1 MKKKSIG
8 NILIVLI
15 PLVLSVFLLYP
26 TYQASQLEKVE
37 AEYIQRAAKNPAD
50 SMKIMD
56 DFHRLYGE
64 QLESAKKGRLKLG
77 LDLRGGMYVTLEADV
92 LKLVEESANEESKDE
107 IFAQVI
113 EATRNETAMSD
124 ANTIDVFL
132 KNFDNIAR
140 PKKKYLSDY
149 FDFNTSDD
157 LAKAEQQIEDKLRE
171 NETEAVDQAIQVIRQ
186 RVDKFGISEPTIQKQ
201 GSRRVVLELPGVTD
215 EKKMLDLVKT
225 TARLEFK
232 SVHNDKQ
239 LAKAFYNI
247 DKFLASGGET
257 IVDNA
262 EETKLDTASIKQED
276 AELAATGD
284 SKAEAQKADKA
295 KDKKSK
301 KDVAKK
307 EDAKS
312 DTAKAKEVTADTTD
326 PYANLSKD
334 EAAKKYAKDHP
345 FTILFVSQYAQDNKS
360 QSVMI
365 DFSRDMFPEG
375 VYNFMASEE
384 NMKKILVFLQRAE
397 IKNLL
402 PEGTNIYFNAK
413 PMIFK
418 DEKGKDVK
426 YFNFF
431 ACKDF
436 QPKLTGE
443 VITDAVATYDQTNN
457 QPIVNMSMNSDGAER
472 WAKITGANI
481 GKRIAVILDDQV
493 YTAPNVL
500 TKITGGSSQITG
512 MENAEEARLLKIV
525 LKSGAL
531 KAPVQAAEVRVVGP
545 SLGEDSINSGVM
557 SSIYSFSV
565 IVLFMLV
572 YYGMGGLVANISL
585 AINFLLVLGFMA
597 AFDGT
602 LTLPGIA
609 GLILS
614 IGMAVDANILIYERI
629 REELGKGRNLVA
641 AVDEGFSKAL
651 TAIIDSNLTTF
662 ITGLILYYLGSGP
675 IQGFAMTLMM
685 GIIATLFTATVVSK
699 AIIKLML
706 KPNATY
712 FNFGQKKTESINSTN
727 K

>member
-1 MKKKSIG
+1 MKKNSIG
-8 NILIVLI
+8 NLLIVII
-15 PLVLSVFLLYP
+15 PLVLSVVLLYP
-26 TYQASQLEKVE
+26 TYQAVQLEKVE
-37 AEYIQRAAKNPAD
+37 AEYIQRAVKNPAD

-64 QLESAKKGRLKLG
+64 KLDDAKKNRLKLG

-113 EATRNETAMSD
+113 EATRKETALSD

-140 PKKKYLSDY
+140 PKKKYLYDY

-157 LAKAEQQIEDKLRE
+157 FAKAEQQIQDKLRE

-215 EKKMLDLVKT
+215 EQKMLDLVKT

-247 DKFLASGGET
+247 DKFLASGGQT

-262 EETKLDTASIKQED
+262 EETKIDTTSIKQD
-276 AELAATGD
+276 NDELAAAGNAKSD
-284 SKAEAQKADKA
+284 SSKAKGKKA
-295 KDKKSK
+295 KE
-301 KDVAKK
+301 AKT
-307 EDAKS
+307 EVAKS
-312 DTAKAKEVTADTTD
+312 DTAKKETKKEAAADTTD
-326 PYANLSKD
+326 PYANMSKE
-334 EAAKKYAKDHP
+334 EAAKKYAQDHP
-345 FTILFVSQYAQDNKS
+345 FTILFVAQYAQDNKS

-418 DEKGKDVK
+418 DDKGKDVK
-426 YFNFF
+426 FYNFF

-565 IVLFMLV
+565 IVLFMLI

-712 FNFGQKKTESINSTN
+712 FNFGQKKPESINSTN